1 MFNSRV
7 KEAYRVVHYKD
18 IVPHL
23 PLGAMFFHHAFQE
36 IYEDENGNVK
46 ACSLTDSED
55 KTCSSQFWICEITP
69 HLTYLGMCMGG
80 GCGQCSTAIQTTFL
94 N

>member
-1 MFNSRV
+1 MFNSLV

-18 IVPHL
+18 IVPHV
-23 PLGAMFFHHAFQE
+23 PVEEMFYHHAFQE

-46 ACSLTDSED
+46 ACSLSDSED
-55 KTCSSQFWICEITP
+55 KTCSNQYWTYEIEP
-69 HLTYLGMCMGG
+69 HMTYLGTCMGS
-80 GCGQCSTAIQTTFL
+80 GCGQCSAAIPTTFL